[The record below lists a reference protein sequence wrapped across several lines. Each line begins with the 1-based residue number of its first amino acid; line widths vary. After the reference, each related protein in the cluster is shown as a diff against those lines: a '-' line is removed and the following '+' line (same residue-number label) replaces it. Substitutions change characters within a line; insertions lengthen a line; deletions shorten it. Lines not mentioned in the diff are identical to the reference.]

1 MPACAGSRP
10 GRPVRHG
17 PQVPDDGATG
27 AGRGRG
33 GRTRTDDL
41 VLPKHVRYQL
51 RHTPTIVREYR
62 TILGPTVSPASSRG
76 LAPTS
81 PKASAP
87 KSHVQAESHVLGA

>member
-1 MPACAGSRP
+1 
-10 GRPVRHG
+10 
-17 PQVPDDGATG
+17 
-27 AGRGRG
+27 
-33 GRTRTDDL
+33 
-41 VLPKHVRYQL
+41 
-51 RHTPTIVREYR
+51 VREYR